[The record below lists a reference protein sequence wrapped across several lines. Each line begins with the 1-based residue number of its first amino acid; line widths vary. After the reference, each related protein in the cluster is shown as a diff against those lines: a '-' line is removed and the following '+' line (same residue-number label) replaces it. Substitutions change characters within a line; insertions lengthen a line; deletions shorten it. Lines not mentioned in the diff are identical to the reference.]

1 MNVITYPCPNSS
13 YLISPLC
20 CIYVSVNQVTIAS
33 DNGLSPIRHQAI
45 I

>member
-1 MNVITYPCPNSS
+1 MSKLMSPSAAYMSVIQ
-13 YLISPLC
+13 
-20 CIYVSVNQVTIAS
+20 VSNGS